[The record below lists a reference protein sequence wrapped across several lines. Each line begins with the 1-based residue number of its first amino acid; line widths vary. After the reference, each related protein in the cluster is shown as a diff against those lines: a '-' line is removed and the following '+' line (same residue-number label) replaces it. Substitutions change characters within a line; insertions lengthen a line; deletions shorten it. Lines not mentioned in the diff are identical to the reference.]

1 MNLIISSFPNDPCAA
16 STPFKSMKQAFI
28 DVPAPKVLF
37 GIRKAFYY
45 AKGAFLSPV
54 YWLLSHCFGMPG
66 LTLHRQCARL
76 GFHLFLKRQASIP
89 NAILYELLF
98 KPMDSTRY
106 FEFDFVWQSL
116 HESPVKRYLD
126 VASPRMIPLLL
137 LWQHT
142 EITAELINPD
152 KKDMAITQ
160 SFVEALGMGSR
171 CHLHNVLIDDVP
183 FEKESFDTITCISV
197 LEHIPESDR
206 AIRKIWDLLKK
217 GGKLIL
223 TLPCMAEE
231 TEQYINDGAYGLLPP
246 GPDGY
251 TFWQLYYDQA
261 LLEEKIY
268 GVIGKPA
275 RIAVFGEKRPGS
287 FAENAHLKR
296 LGNGYPFW
304 REPYMVGTEYT
315 FFDSIDN
322 LPGEGVVAIEAIKT

>member
-1 MNLIISSFPNDPCAA
+1 MNFIISSFPNDPDGA
-16 STPFKSMKQAFI
+16 STPIKPMKKDFI
-28 DVPAPKVLF
+28 DVPAPIVLS
-37 GIRKAFYY
+37 GIRKSFYY

-54 YWLLSHCFGMPG
+54 YWLLSHRFGMPG
-66 LTLHRQCARL
+66 LSVHRQCAQL
-76 GFHLFLKRQASIP
+76 GFHLFLKHQAPIP
-89 NAILYELLF
+89 KAFLYELLF

-106 FEFDFVWQSL
+106 FEFDFVWKSL
-116 HESPVKRYLD
+116 RESPVRRYLD

-137 LWQHT
+137 LQQRT

-152 KKDMAITQ
+152 KKDMAITR

-206 AIRKIWDLLKK
+206 AIRKIWDLLKR

-223 TLPCMAEE
+223 TLPCMTEE
-231 TEQYINDGAYGLLPP
+231 TEQFINDGGYGLLPP

-251 TFWQLYYDQA
+251 TFWQLYYDHA

-275 RIAVFGEKRPGS
+275 RMAVFGEKRPGS
-287 FAENAHLKR
+287 FRKNAHLKR
-296 LGNGYPFW
+296 VGNEYPFW
-304 REPYMVGTEYT
+304 LEPYIVGTEYT
-315 FFDSIDN
+315 FFDSIDD
-322 LPGEGVVAIEAIKT
+322 LPGEGVVAVEAIKN